1 MKDELN
7 HNAAEMR
14 VMKNLYMDEE
24 KLAHKL
30 RDEIKKTNKLQSE
43 STVNIII
50 LIIHLINYLFRK
62 KRKISKTE

>member
-43 STVNIII
+43 STVTIII
-50 LIIHLINYLFRK
+50 FIHLINYQFRK